1 MPAPCAKSL
10 QSVVHLHPGLDQR
23 HDWAVRHPPR
33 LLCVKEKDKRNDGHY
48 HNHHQRRKGKR
59 EKERKKRTRNASRM
73 LQKVL
78 SMSSYPSC
86 KLGIGERRHVRYC
99 AFDER
104 ESVLQFKKKKQLDPV
119 ASARNSIR
127 MEGKVYR
134 SSSWSSSR
142 WRVSAALRCSLSSA
156 SSRARAMSS
165 TRAQNAS
172 VPSCRFLFICIC
184 IVFQK

>member
-1 MPAPCAKSL
+1 
-10 QSVVHLHPGLDQR
+10 
-23 HDWAVRHPPR
+23 
-33 LLCVKEKDKRNDGHY
+33 
-48 HNHHQRRKGKR
+48 
-59 EKERKKRTRNASRM
+59 M

-86 KLGIGERRHVRYC
+86 KLRIGERRHVRYC

-104 ESVLQFKKKKQLDPV
+104 ESELKKQLDT
-119 ASARNSIR
+119 AESTRNSVQR
-127 MEGKVYR
+127 KEVYR

-142 WRVSAALRCSLSSA
+142 WSVSAALRCNLSSP

-172 VPSCRFLFICIC
+172 VPSCGFYIC
-184 IVFQK
+184 IVFNQVPWIKMKKQGFGSRTPFWNCVR

>member
-1 MPAPCAKSL
+1 MVSTITIT
-10 QSVVHLHPGLDQR
+10 
-23 HDWAVRHPPR
+23 
-33 LLCVKEKDKRNDGHY
+33 KEEKR
-48 HNHHQRRKGKR
+48 R
-59 EKERKKRTRNASRM
+59 ERKKRTRNASRM

-104 ESVLQFKKKKQLDPV
+104 ESAIFKK
-119 ASARNSIR
+119 AIR
-127 MEGKVYR
+127 SCSECEEQYTDGRKVYR

-156 SSRARAMSS
+156 SSLARAMSS

-172 VPSCRFLFICIC
+172 VPSCRFLFLFQSELRDGSMIMRKPVLRFG
-184 IVFQK
+184 IV